1 MSTYNA
7 LNANWDQTVKRN
19 TSLSMKDA
27 SNLTTKQ
34 AIIATTLNK
43 TTNGKT
49 MKNIMNKVKF
59 LMVAENT
66 NVNQDVKSAT
76 QLLTLQNAQLA
87 WMDLLWTQQLKNAWN
102 VMTSVWLAIQII
114 SKTAHHVI
122 LDGRYLELTL
132 EVLHVQNA
140 KLIIVG
146 NAVQLIV
153 AQVVKISTF
162 CIWMIPVSLV
172 WVIAGFVQICQCVQN
187 ALVDIS

>member
-1 MSTYNA
+1 ME
-7 LNANWDQTVKRN
+7 
-19 TSLSMKDA
+19 DA

-76 QLLTLQNAQLA
+76 QLLILQNAQLA

-114 SKTAHHVI
+114 SKIAHHVI
-122 LDGRYLELTL
+122 LDGRYLGLTL

-172 WVIAGFVQICQCVQN
+172 WVIADFVQICQCVQN